1 MHNSLVKHVDKDDK
15 MIKISSL
22 FDKKMSQLTTVGD
35 VVGVR
40 RISHEG
46 LVPQAWTR
54 GGIST
59 LSVHNW

>member
-1 MHNSLVKHVDKDDK
+1 MHNGLVKYVDKDDK
-15 MIKISSL
+15 MIKNSSL

-40 RISHEG
+40 RISHGG
-46 LVPQAWTR
+46 LVSKTWTR
-54 GGIST
+54 DGIST